1 MKLTGDQFPAALSK
15 AALKPCYWLAGNEP
29 LQLKEAREAL
39 WLKAKQQGFEDCAVI
54 DANAQFDWTY
64 WQKDMYSRQLFSTQ
78 RLVVLNLASAK
89 LAEAAQKSVLAY
101 VQKPNPD
108 VVLVVISPKFE
119 QHAQTQK
126 VVAVFEHLGVLCQ
139 FWPLDR
145 KQLPQWLRN
154 RLHKQGL
161 SADDT
166 ALNALADCVEGN
178 LLAAAQAIDFLS
190 LLHPGQALSLEQI
203 ENSLARQ
210 AKFDVFAL
218 SEAFLSGDH
227 CRYQRMLGSLKA
239 EGVDAVLVLW
249 ALVKEF
255 RLMWQL
261 SECQQAG
268 QLASLNWMT
277 LGIWD
282 KKRPLYQKA
291 LQSQRSWANLLIEAA
306 QCDVVI
312 KGYGFALPKGTID
325 PWQCFSRWLM
335 V

>member
-1 MKLTGDQFPAALSK
+1 VKLTGDQFPAALAK

-29 LQLKEAREAL
+29 LQLKEARDAL
-39 WLKAKQQGFEDCAVI
+39 WLKAKQQDFEDCTVI
-54 DANAQFDWTY
+54 EANAHLDWSY
-64 WQKDMYSRQLFSTQ
+64 WQKDMYSCQLFSSQ
-78 RLVVLNLASAK
+78 RLILLNLASAK
-89 LAEAAQKSVLAY
+89 LSEAAQKSLLAY
-101 VQKPNPD
+101 LQKPNPD
-108 VVLVVISPKFE
+108 VVLVVISPKLE

-126 VVAVFEHLGVLCQ
+126 VVAVFEQMGVLCQ

-145 KQLPQWLRN
+145 KQLPQWIRQ
-154 RLHKQGL
+154 RLQKHQL
-161 SADDT
+161 SADDA
-166 ALNALADCVEGN
+166 ALNALADFVEGN

-190 LLHPGQALSLEQI
+190 LLHPGQHLQLEHI
-203 ENSLARQ
+203 ESSLARQ

-218 SEAFLSGDH
+218 GEAFLGHDH
-227 CRYQRMLGSLKA
+227 LRYQRMLTSLKA
-239 EGVDAVLVLW
+239 EGVEPVLVLW

-261 SECQQAG
+261 SECQRAG

-291 LQSQRSWANLLIEAA
+291 LQSQRNWASLLIEAA

-312 KGYGFALPKGTID
+312 KGYGFALPQGSID
-325 PWQCFSRWLM
+325 PWQSFSRWLT
-335 V
+335 